1 MCFDYF
7 CQLVHAKK
15 KKKNPEENIGGDKSY
30 ISGQTLPEQPEE

>member
-15 KKKNPEENIGGDKSY
+15 KKNPEENTGGDKSY